1 MTKKE
6 ALLATCQASVPD
18 GSLDLA
24 LINRGLLGTD
34 AYTLND
40 QKDVELAA
48 IDVLYGML
56 TAPDIQEGGYSIS
69 HPDFY
74 RKIQARVLQLA
85 QKWNRT
91 DIIGALT
98 PTITGA
104 SPW

>member
-6 ALLATCQASVPD
+6 ALIATCQASVPD

-24 LINRGLLGTD
+24 LINRGLNGTD
-34 AYTLND
+34 AYTAAD
-40 QKDVELAA
+40 QKDIELAT
-48 IDVLYGML
+48 IDVLYGLL
-56 TAPDIQEGGYSIS
+56 TAPDIQEGGYAIS

-85 QKWNRT
+85 QKWGVT
-91 DIIGALT
+91 DITNVLN
-98 PTITGA
+98 PTVKGV